1 MIDPMRRL
9 ADNLRR
15 TSIVRFL
22 DHFAQLFPDGH
33 MKDLVV
39 ESMGPGRTM
48 TVEGRVVANFG
59 SDSFLGL
66 DEDPRVRSAIERG
79 VKTWGTHN
87 GSSRAFSSVRA
98 NAEAEDRL
106 ARWLG
111 TEAVLIYPSVT
122 LANVGAIPAL
132 MGRNDVLIVDA
143 HAHNSIQ
150 EGAKIAGANGAKVST
165 FANCDPVALDKAF
178 HAAGKNRAAMVAID
192 GVFSMSGTVAPL
204 AELNEVALDHGAI
217 LYVDDAHGTGTLGD
231 RGRGTVL
238 QALGDY
244 ENAIVVGSL
253 SKAFSCFGGFV
264 GCSAEVK
271 HLLKMRSSTFI
282 FGGPVPPPYL
292 DAVMAALEIIDSEEY
307 ESLYGRLHANV
318 LRLNGG
324 MERLGLAVLGGTQ
337 PILSV
342 LVGDEADTLNAGRFL
357 FERGYYV
364 QSVVFPRCPI
374 TPGSSGSRPTPTTP
388 TRPST
393 ASSAPSRPSETS
405 CRCPAPRSSAG
416 SPPDRST
423 RPTDQGGPR

>member
-1 MIDPMRRL
+1 MADPMSRL
-9 ADNLRR
+9 AGNLRR

-33 MKDLVV
+33 MKDLAVDA
-39 ESMGPGRTM
+39 MGPGRTM
-48 TVEGRVVANFG
+48 TVGGRVVANFG

-66 DEDPRVRSAIERG
+66 DQDPRVRSAVERG

-87 GSSRAFSSVRA
+87 GSSRAFSSVRV

-122 LANVGAIPAL
+122 LANAGAIPAL
-132 MGRNDVLIVDA
+132 MGRNDVLVVDA

-150 EGAKIAGANGAKVST
+150 EGAKIAGANGAKVAT
-165 FANCDPVALDKAF
+165 FANCDPVALDKALRD
-178 HAAGKNRAAMVAID
+178 AGPSRAAMVAID

-217 LYVDDAHGTGTLGD
+217 LYVDDAHGTGTLGQ

-238 QALGDY
+238 GALGDY
-244 ENAIVVGSL
+244 DNAVVVGSL

-264 GCSAEVK
+264 GCTEEIK

-292 DAVMAALEIIDSEEY
+292 EAILAALAIIDSDEY
-307 ESLYGRLHANV
+307 EPLFARLHANV
-318 LRLNGG
+318 LRLSGG
-324 MERLGLAVLGGTQ
+324 MDRLGLAVLGGTQ

-357 FERGYYV
+357 FDRGYYV
-364 QSVVFPRCPI
+364 QSVVFPAVPYHAGVLRIQANANHTDEAIDGLLGAMASLRDLVPM
-374 TPGSSGSRPTPTTP
+374 PGPEVLRKF
-388 TRPST
+388 
-393 ASSAPSRPSETS
+393 AA
-405 CRCPAPRSSAG
+405 
-416 SPPDRST
+416 
-423 RPTDQGGPR
+423 

>member
-22 DHFAQLFPDGH
+22 DHFEKLFPDGH

-39 ESMGPGRTM
+39 DEMGPGRSM
-48 TVEGRVVANFG
+48 SVGGRTVVNFG

-66 DEDPRVRSAIERG
+66 DQDPRVRQAVERG
-79 VKTWGTHN
+79 VRAWGTHN
-87 GSSRAFSSVRA
+87 GSSRAFSSIRA
-98 NAEAEDRL
+98 NADAEARL

-111 TEAVLIYPSVT
+111 TEATLIYPSVT
-122 LANVGAIPAL
+122 LANAGAIPAL
-132 MGRNDVLIVDA
+132 MSRNDVLVVDA

-165 FANCDPVALDKAF
+165 FANCDPIALDQALVE
-178 HAAGKNRAAMVAID
+178 AGPSRAAMVAID

-204 AELNEVALDHGAI
+204 ADLNEVALEHGAI
-217 LYVDDAHGTGTLGD
+217 LYVDDAHGTGTLGE

-238 QALGDY
+238 EALGDY
-244 ENAIVVGSL
+244 SNTIVVGSL

-264 GCSAEVK
+264 GCSEEVK

-292 DAVMAALEIIDSEEY
+292 EAILAALDIIDSDEY
-307 ESLYGRLHANV
+307 ESLYASLHANV
-318 LRLNGG
+318 LKLAGG
-324 MERLGLAVLGGTQ
+324 MMGLGLAVLGGTQ

-357 FERGYYV
+357 FDRGYYV
-364 QSVVFPRCPI
+364 QSVCFPAVPYHAGVLRIQANANHTDEQVAGLLVALEALRDVVPM
-374 TPGSSGSRPTPTTP
+374 PGPEVLR
-388 TRPST
+388 RF
-393 ASSAPSRPSETS
+393 AA
-405 CRCPAPRSSAG
+405 
-416 SPPDRST
+416 
-423 RPTDQGGPR
+423 